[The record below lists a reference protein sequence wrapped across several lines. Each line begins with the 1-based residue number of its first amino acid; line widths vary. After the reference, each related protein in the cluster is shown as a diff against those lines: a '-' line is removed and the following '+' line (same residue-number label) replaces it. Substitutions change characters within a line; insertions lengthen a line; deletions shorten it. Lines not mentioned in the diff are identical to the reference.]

1 MRIQHIKIIFL
12 AFVLCSCSSLTDVS
26 SKNKA
31 TSVAAPTST
40 LYLDKPVVQ
49 LTEEKITL
57 SPDSNQ
63 DRWIEY
69 ENALA
74 VRLLPG
80 SKGLCE
86 WEILGEKEHEIYVW
100 AMCQVQYST
109 EGAATSAPA
118 VISFDTDGNIEKVE
132 IPRDGNQY
140 PIDIRKLFPTEL
152 HEKIL
157 SHSIDT
163 EKMWDHIQLRHNSSE
178 PPLIVIEG
186 TMLP

>member
-12 AFVLCSCSSLTDVS
+12 AFVLCSCSSLPDVS

-31 TSVAAPTST
+31 TSVATPIST

-49 LTEEKITL
+49 FTEEKVTPM
-57 SPDSNQ
+57 PDQ
-63 DRWIEY
+63 EWWIEY

-86 WEILGEKEHEIYVW
+86 WEILGENEQEIYVW
-100 AMCQVQYST
+100 AMCQVPYSA

-140 PIDIRKLFPTEL
+140 PTDIRKLFPTEL